1 MGFLTAWLDRLFDKL
16 EKGKPISPDTVLQ
29 TPAGFMYWREYLT
42 ERCIRIFEWEG
53 LPMPQR
59 VVEFAVMMTGYAG
72 FVKDPD
78 AGLVCLPGGLSGV
91 TPYPMISTNF
101 VYAAPKCR
109 GGRPFIFPTDPLG
122 LAVIIS
128 NNSMRQ
134 SFSELI
140 DRYAMLLAHA
150 DSSIA
155 NSLVNMRYD
164 VFLQGDD
171 DSQVSSLKK
180 WRDEVIDGKVVPIV
194 DRSLTMSPAVVPT
207 QSSQKGQIMLD
218 AIDGRKEILRL
229 FYQDIGIRIQPEKRG
244 NMITAEVSENDQ
256 ALLFNISDMLRC
268 RQDAAANINKLY
280 GLNVS
285 VKLSEEFRRITGESD
300 GDN

>member
-1 MGFLTAWLDRLFDKL
+1 MGFLTVWLDRLFDKL

-72 FVKDPD
+72 FVKDQS

-91 TPYPMISTNF
+91 TPYPMLSTNF
-101 VYAAPKCR
+101 VYAAPKCK
-109 GGRPFIFPTDPLG
+109 GGSPLIYPTDPLG

-134 SFSELI
+134 SFADLI

-256 ALLFNISDMLRC
+256 ALLFNISDMLKC

-285 VKLSEEFRRITGESD
+285 VKLSEEFRRITEESD